1 METST
6 VCSEH
11 LKSYNFYCPRHT
23 DILCSQ
29 CTVNYLH
36 RSCHLYY
43 IDEILSNTYFNPLV
57 KQAYQSVT
65 ASLENIQQKVDDMK
79 QNHNTESIN
88 HNTVIVNHNTESVN
102 HNTVS
107 ILSENNHNAGKG
119 NSETNHNAGKV
130 YTETNH
136 NIGSDNSGTNHNAGK
151 VYTETNHNIGSY
163 NSGTN
168 RITRS
173 DNSETKSHMAGCSK
187 QYDSVK
193 ISTVSR
199 MNELKGCEMT
209 NEQFCFVVTTFRF
222 LFTLGNILQNVK
234 KCLHKNECCIS
245 LLKTCQHLITNFHL
259 HIQMRENTCLVNFSS
274 CSKIQPVSNYSGKWV
289 LELKLKVILP
299 KGDRNFLIT
308 SCWFMPDSKMVFL
321 ITFVN
326 SRSKSLIIHDEY
338 GSYIQSIPI
347 YGRIWDVT
355 PVGIDKIIVRYID
368 WNWFE
373 VLDFSKPDRVQSR
386 ILRQMSFKNDLRL
399 SSSDNSFVDVY
410 RPSGEI
416 ITSFT
421 VGKDRLFTEMCSDKS
436 NIYLIDKKRNI
447 LNCFRKEGTL
457 KHPYKFDSNLCIT
470 SVVAIGN
477 GFVLLTGQNNLAVLN
492 FDQRIR
498 QNVKVDGVENYINK
512 DMWTSFNRTNNMLLV
527 CNGIDEFALLYN
539 VKTADN

>member
-1 METST
+1 METSI
-6 VCSEH
+6 VCTEH
-11 LKSYNFYCPRHT
+11 LKPYTFYCPRHI

-29 CTVNYLH
+29 CTVNYVH
-36 RSCHLYY
+36 RSCHFYY
-43 IDEILSNTYFNPLV
+43 IDELMSITYFNPLV
-57 KQAYQSVT
+57 KQAHESVT
-65 ASLENIQQKVDDMK
+65 ASLENIEQIVHDMK
-79 QNHNTESIN
+79 QNHNI
-88 HNTVIVNHNTESVN
+88 ESVN

-107 ILSENNHNAGKG
+107 IISENNHNAGKG
-119 NSETNHNAGKV
+119 NSETNHNAGNV

-136 NIGSDNSGTNHNAGK
+136 NIGSDSSGTNHISRSDNSGTNHI
-151 VYTETNHNIGSY
+151 TRSD

-168 RITRS
+168 HMTRS
-173 DNSETKSHMAGCSK
+173 DNSETKSHMIECSK

-193 ISTVSR
+193 TSIVSR

-234 KCLHKNECCIS
+234 KCFHKNECCTS
-245 LLKTCQHLITNFHL
+245 LLKASQQLITNFH
-259 HIQMRENTCLVNFSS
+259 HNIQMRENPCLVNFSS
-274 CSKIQPVSNYSGKWV
+274 YSKTQPVSNYSGRWV

-299 KGDRNFLIT
+299 KGEGIFLIN
-308 SCWFMPDSKMVFL
+308 SCWFMPDGKMVFL
-321 ITFVN
+321 VTSVS

-338 GSYIQSIPI
+338 GSYMQSIPI

-355 PVGIDKIIVRYID
+355 PVGINKIIVRYID

-386 ILRQMSFKNDLRL
+386 ILRHMSLKNDLRF
-399 SSSDNSFVDVY
+399 SSPDNSFMDVY

-416 ITSFT
+416 ITSFP

-457 KHPYKFDSNLCIT
+457 KHLYKFDNGLCIT

-477 GFVLLTGQNNLAVLN
+477 GYVLLTGENNLAVLN

-498 QNVKVDGVENYINK
+498 QNVIVDGVKNYENNG
-512 DMWTSFNRTNNMLLV
+512 MWTSFNPTNNTLLV
-527 CNGIDEFALLYN
+527 CSGIDEFALLYN

>member
-1 METST
+1 MCTK
-6 VCSEH
+6 H
-11 LKSYNFYCPRHT
+11 LKSYKFYCPRHT

-43 IDEILSNTYFNPLV
+43 IDELLSNTYFNPLV
-57 KQAYQSVT
+57 KQAHQSVT
-65 ASLENIQQKVDDMK
+65 ASLESVTASIENIRQKVHDMN
-79 QNHNTESIN
+79 QNHNTESVN
-88 HNTVIVNHNTESVN
+88 HNTESVIHNTESVNHNTESVN
-102 HNTVS
+102 HNTMS
-107 ILSENNHNAGKG
+107 IISENIQNAGKG

-136 NIGSDNSGTNHNAGK
+136 NIGSDNSGTNH
-151 VYTETNHNIGSY
+151 
-163 NSGTN
+163 
-168 RITRS
+168 ITRS
-173 DNSETKSHMAGCSK
+173 DNSETKSHMMECSK
-187 QYDSVK
+187 QYDSVN
-193 ISTVSR
+193 ISIVSR

-222 LFTLGNILQNVK
+222 LFTLSNILQNVK
-234 KCLHKNECCIS
+234 KCFHKNECCIS
-245 LLKTCQHLITNFHL
+245 LLKTYQHLITNFHL
-259 HIQMRENTCLVNFSS
+259 HIQTRENTCLVNSS
-274 CSKIQPVSNYSGKWV
+274 SYSKIQPVSNYSGKWV

-299 KGDRNFLIT
+299 KGDSYFLIT

-321 ITFVN
+321 VTFV
-326 SRSKSLIIHDEY
+326 STSSKSLIIHDEY

-347 YGRIWDVT
+347 YGRIWDVI

-386 ILRQMSFKNDLRL
+386 ILRQMSFKNDFRF

-416 ITSFT
+416 ITSFP

-477 GFVLLTGQNNLAVLN
+477 GYVLLTGQNNLAVLN

-512 DMWTSFNRTNNMLLV
+512 DMWTSFNPTNNTLLV
-527 CNGIDEFALLYN
+527 CSGIDEFALLYN